1 MTAASKKSVKKQP
14 RKMVRRHVWPAWM
27 KPAILAA
34 GAVSIVGIVAGAG
47 WWAQQRGLVDAALA
61 KANVLYVDGNRL
73 AGFVVDEVL
82 VEGRKETSKDTLIEA
97 LRIRRGDLI
106 FGVDVEAA
114 RKRLEEI
121 GWVAS
126 ARVERHLPD
135 IIRVAIRERIPVAVW
150 QKKGKFLLV
159 DAGGVVIGSEGFE
172 RFKNLKIVIGKDA
185 PKHAQ
190 ALIAMLERQPSLM
203 ARVKA
208 AVRSGNRRWNLRMDN
223 GVDVQLPEKDPF
235 AAWDRLAAYEKLHQL
250 LDRYIGRI
258 DLRLPG
264 RVIVEVRPV
273 ETATPRKTGS
283 RT

>member
-1 MTAASKKSVKKQP
+1 MTAASKKSAKKQP
-14 RKMVRRHVWPAWM
+14 RKMVRRRVWPAWM

-47 WWAQQRGLVDAALA
+47 WWAQQRGWVDAALA
-61 KANVLYVDGNRL
+61 KANALYVDGNRL
-73 AGFVVDEVL
+73 AGFVVDDVL
-82 VEGRKETSKDTLIEA
+82 VEGRKETSKDKLIEA

-135 IIRVAIRERIPVAVW
+135 TIRVAIRERIPVAVW

-235 AAWDRLAAYEKLHQL
+235 AAWDRLAAYEKQHQL
-250 LDRYIGRI
+250 LNRDIWRI

-264 RVIVEVRPV
+264 RVVVEVRPV
-273 ETATPRKTGS
+273 ETAMPRKTGN

>member
-14 RKMVRRHVWPAWM
+14 RKMVRRRVWPAWM

-34 GAVSIVGIVAGAG
+34 GAVSIVGIVACAG
-47 WWAQQRGLVDAALA
+47 WWAQQRGWVDAALA
-61 KANVLYVDGNRL
+61 KANALYVDGNRL

-126 ARVERHLPD
+126 VRVERHLPD
-135 IIRVAIRERIPVAVW
+135 TIRVAIRERIPVAVW

>member
-1 MTAASKKSVKKQP
+1 M
-14 RKMVRRHVWPAWM
+14 
-27 KPAILAA
+27 
-34 GAVSIVGIVAGAG
+34 
-47 WWAQQRGLVDAALA
+47 
-61 KANVLYVDGNRL
+61 
-73 AGFVVDEVL
+73 
-82 VEGRKETSKDTLIEA
+82 
-97 LRIRRGDLI
+97 
-106 FGVDVEAA
+106 
-114 RKRLEEI
+114 
-121 GWVAS
+121 
-126 ARVERHLPD
+126 
-135 IIRVAIRERIPVAVW
+135 AVW

-159 DAGGVVIGSEGFE
+159 DAEGVVIGSEGFE

-235 AAWDRLAAYEKLHQL
+235 AAWDRLAAFEKLHQL

>member
-1 MTAASKKSVKKQP
+1 MTGASKKSVKKQP
-14 RKMVRRHVWPAWM
+14 RKMLRRRVWPAWM
-27 KPAILAA
+27 KPTILAA

-47 WWAQQRGLVDAALA
+47 WWAEQSGWVDVALA
-61 KANVLYVDGNRL
+61 QANAFYVDGNRL
-73 AGFVVDEVL
+73 AGFVVDDVL
-82 VEGRKETSKDTLIEA
+82 VEGRKETSKDTLIKA

-135 IIRVAIRERIPVAVW
+135 TIRVAIRERIPVAVW

-190 ALIAMLERQPSLM
+190 ALIVMLERQPSLM

>member
-14 RKMVRRHVWPAWM
+14 RKVVRRRVWPAWM
-27 KPAILAA
+27 KPAVLAA

-47 WWAQQRGLVDAALA
+47 WWAQQKGWVDAALA
-61 KANVLYVDGNRL
+61 RANALYIDGNRL
-73 AGFVVDEVL
+73 AGFVVDDVL

-106 FGVDVEAA
+106 CGVDVEAA
-114 RKRLEEI
+114 RERLEEI

-135 IIRVAIRERIPVAVW
+135 TIRVAIRERIPVAVW

-159 DAGGVVIGSEGFE
+159 DAEGVVIGSEGFE

-235 AAWDRLAAYEKLHQL
+235 AAWDRLAAYEKQHQL
-250 LDRYIGRI
+250 LDRDIGRI

-264 RVIVEVRPV
+264 RVVVEVRPV

>member
-1 MTAASKKSVKKQP
+1 MTAGPKKAVKKP
-14 RKMVRRHVWPAWM
+14 SRKMVRRRVWPTWT
-27 KPAILAA
+27 KPALMAA
-34 GAVSIVGIVAGAG
+34 GALSIVGIVAGAG
-47 WWAQQRGLVDAALA
+47 WWGLQSGWVDNAVA
-61 KANVLYVDGNRL
+61 KAKALYVDGNRF
-73 AGFVVDEVL
+73 AGFVVDDVL
-82 VEGRKETSKDTLIEA
+82 VEGRKETSKETLIAA

-135 IIRVAIRERIPVAVW
+135 TIRVAIQERVPVAVW

-159 DAGGVVIGSEGFE
+159 DGGGAVIGSEGFE
-172 RFKNLKIVIGKDA
+172 RFKNLKIVIGDDA

-235 AAWDRLAAYEKLHQL
+235 AAWDRLAEYEKQHQL
-250 LDRYIGRI
+250 LDRDIGRI

-264 RVIVEVRPV
+264 QVVVEVRPI
-273 ETATPRKTGS
+273 ETAAPRKTGS

>member
-1 MTAASKKSVKKQP
+1 MTVASKKSVKKQP
-14 RKMVRRHVWPAWM
+14 RKMLRRRVWPAWM
-27 KPAILAA
+27 KAAILAA

-47 WWAQQRGLVDAALA
+47 WWAQQRGWVDAALA
-61 KANVLYVDGNRL
+61 KANALYVDGNRL
-73 AGFVVDEVL
+73 AGFVVDDVL

-135 IIRVAIRERIPVAVW
+135 TIRVAIRERIPVAVW

-223 GVDVQLPEKDPF
+223 GVDVQLPAKNPF
-235 AAWDRLAAYEKLHQL
+235 AAWDSLAAYEKQHQI
-250 LDRYIGRI
+250 LDRDIGRI

-264 RVIVEVRPV
+264 RVVVEVRPV